1 MNHDWPLFCFP
12 VFPLWPLLP
21 FNHSLSCFPTPPSHR
36 QKPAMDNK
44 ALEPDSVSIPM
55 EEAIVCNG
63 GSQPQAQQQQEAS
76 MLIHLKKVENQIT
89 EAQRFSHLP
98 KRSAVDL
105 EFTDLSYT
113 IQEGPCWRRRG
124 NKQSMFLTCYFV
136 RVSVYFNQLSSN
148 IYGLNCVKKK
158 TYAPQC
164 Q

>member
-1 MNHDWPLFCFP
+1 
-12 VFPLWPLLP
+12 
-21 FNHSLSCFPTPPSHR
+21 
-36 QKPAMDNK
+36 MDNK

-55 EEAIVCNG
+55 EEAVVCNG

-105 EFTDLSYT
+105 EFTDISYT

-124 NKQSMFLTCYFV
+124 NKQSIHSSHTLLVVAVCILT
-136 RVSVYFNQLSSN
+136 SS
-148 IYGLNCVKKK
+148 LQTSMVWTVLK
-158 TYAPQC
+158 TYTPQY